1 VRITE
6 TETTMKLQAAFK
18 EWAVICRAL
27 ALGKQS
33 IILRKGGIAETSGE
47 FTIEHSHFWL
57 YPTYLHQQR
66 DGVRAE
72 AMPLLEEAEAARPAV
87 GTLSLSH
94 WAEVTGIYRVRDLT
108 RALLLAHLH
117 FWSDETVRQRFH
129 YRELGIYVLAVR
141 VYRAPLVHTITESTT
156 YAGCKSW
163 VELEAPLDTAGST
176 PVLSDEDYEDVKW
189 NLEMLLE
196 PRGLA

>member
-1 VRITE
+1 
-6 TETTMKLQAAFK
+6 MNLQPAFK

-27 ALGKQS
+27 AEGKQA

-47 FTIEHSHFWL
+47 FTVEHTRFWL
-57 YPTYLHQQR
+57 YPTYVHQQQN
-66 DGVRAE
+66 GIRAE
-72 AMPLLEEAEAARPAV
+72 ATPLIDEAEAARPPA
-87 GTLSLSH
+87 GTVCLSH

-117 FWSDETVRQRFH
+117 YWSDETARQRFH
-129 YRELGIYVLAVR
+129 YREPGIYVLAVR
-141 VYRAPLVHTITESTT
+141 VYRAPMAHTIAETAA

-163 VELEAPLDTAGST
+163 VELVEPLETAGST
-176 PVLSDEDYEDVKW
+176 VVLGDKDYQDVKW

-196 PRGLA
+196 PTGLV